1 MSNETWMNAKKAV
14 ELGFADEVLFD
25 GKEPEPE
32 GEPEENAEPVAVK
45 AQMYSGRLMDQAI
58 LNRLYPWHDAED
70 DIDYSGF
77 PRKYETLAEEIAV
90 YLINKRGAEGET
102 AHNENGINRTYESAS
117 VPDSMLRT
125 VIPMVKIPGG
135 NLYESTGTE

>member
-1 MSNETWMNAKKAV
+1 MSKDTMLEHVVLLTSESSAV
-14 ELGFADEVLFD
+14 AGIYLDHAI
-25 GKEPEPE
+25 
-32 GEPEENAEPVAVK
+32 
-45 AQMYSGRLMDQAI
+45 QAI

-135 NLYESTGTE
+135 NLYEGTGAE